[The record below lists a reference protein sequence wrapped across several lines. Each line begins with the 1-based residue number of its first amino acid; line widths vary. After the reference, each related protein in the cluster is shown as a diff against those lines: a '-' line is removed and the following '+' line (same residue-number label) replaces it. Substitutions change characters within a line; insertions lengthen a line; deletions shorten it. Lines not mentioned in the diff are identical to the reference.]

1 MKVRI
6 ENLIKHLR
14 TQLAVAKQLDDS
26 QWVYIT
32 KNEAEK
38 CLELAQAEETL
49 LSAPVHTEIEGG
61 GHSWWYVC
69 GECHGS
75 IDNSDLFCRHCGR
88 KVKWDGLPH

>member
-6 ENLIKHLR
+6 ERLIKHLK
-14 TQLAVAKQLDDS
+14 TQIALSVEDS
-26 QWVYIT
+26 DWVYIT
-32 KNEAEK
+32 KNEAKK
-38 CLELAQAEETL
+38 CLELAEAEDLL
-49 LSAPVHTEIEGG
+49 LSPPTHAELEGG

-69 GECHGS
+69 GECHGT

>member
-61 GHSWWYVC
+61 GWNCLW
-69 GECHGS
+69 
-75 IDNSDLFCRHCGR
+75 
-88 KVKWDGLPH
+88 